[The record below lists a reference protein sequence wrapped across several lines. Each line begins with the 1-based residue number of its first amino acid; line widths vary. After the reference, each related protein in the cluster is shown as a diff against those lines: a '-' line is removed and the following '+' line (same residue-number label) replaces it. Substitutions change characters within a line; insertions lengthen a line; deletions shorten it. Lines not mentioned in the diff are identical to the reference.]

1 MELRDIVALTGLA
14 GLGLAVYLGF
24 SILLLKKPNPS
35 LRMLR
40 LMVLLSIGMAMPAI
54 GIRAWV
60 KMKGPPD
67 FATMTPGPAQ
77 GVESITQVVEFPV
90 NDASSM
96 NVLELT
102 PLALQI
108 AIGTVW
114 IVCCVYD
121 PEGKV
126 LSEGAQ
132 VAAGGAERTYQTLR
146 FSLDAAEAGPHK
158 LFVEIPNGVDQVRV
172 VVKEVR

>member
-1 MELRDIVALTGLA
+1 MELSDIVALAALA
-14 GLGLAVYLGF
+14 GFGLVVYLGF
-24 SILLLKKPNPS
+24 AVLLLKKPNPS
-35 LRMLR
+35 LKMIR
-40 LMVLLSIGMAMPAI
+40 LMLLLSIGMAMAGI

-90 NDASSM
+90 NDTSSTH
-96 NVLELT
+96 VVELT
-102 PLALQI
+102 PMALQI
-108 AIGTVW
+108 AIGTAR
-114 IVCCVYD
+114 IVDRVYD

-126 LSEGAQ
+126 LSEGTQIAT
-132 VAAGGAERTYQTLR
+132 GGEGKEYQTLR
-146 FSLDAAEAGPHK
+146 FSLDAAMAGSHK
-158 LFVEIPNGVDQVRV
+158 LFVEIPKGVDQVRV